1 MRNNMP
7 TSAPSQPAI
16 EVDLIICS
24 GWVITMESPD
34 AVLEDHA
41 VVIHQGR
48 IINILPCAHINQYK
62 AKETVHRPEHAL
74 LPGFVN
80 AHGHSAMTLFRG
92 LADDLAL
99 MDWLNHHIWPAEES
113 WVNSEF
119 VEHGAELAIVEMV
132 RSGTTTFCDQYFFP
146 ETTALVAE
154 RNHIRCRLNTPVL
167 DFPSAWA
174 ESADDYIDKGIGLF
188 KQYENHPLIS
198 ISLGPHAPYTVS
210 DKALERVRETA
221 EKYQCGIHMHL
232 NETAHEVEEALKQS
246 GIRPIERLN
255 NLGLLS
261 PQFQAV
267 HMTQITDI
275 EISLLANSGAHVVH
289 CPESNLKLASGLCP
303 VHQLQETGI
312 NVALGTDGAA
322 SNNDLDM
329 ISELRTAS
337 LVAKLVDHNATA
349 LPAYEALKLATING
363 AKALGLADDIGSICT
378 GKSADLICIDLS
390 APELQPLYNP
400 VSQIVYSAGRE
411 NVTDTWIAGKQLMNQ
426 RQLNFVN
433 ENDTLTFAK
442 SWQAKIAAFK

>member
-1 MRNNMP
+1 MS
-7 TSAPSQPAI
+7 TSASSQPAI
-16 EVDLIICS
+16 EVDLMICA

-48 IINILPCAHINQYK
+48 IIDVLPNTHTDQYS
-62 AKETVHRPEHAL
+62 AQETIHRPEHAL
-74 LPGFVN
+74 LPGFIN

-92 LADDLAL
+92 LADDLPL
-99 MDWLNHHIWPAEES
+99 LDWLNHHIWPAEKN
-113 WVNSEF
+113 WVDAKF
-119 VEHGAELAIVEMV
+119 VEHGAELAIVEMI

-146 ETTALVAE
+146 EITALVAK

-167 DFPSAWA
+167 DFPSVWA
-174 ESADDYIDKGIGLF
+174 ESADDYIDKGISLF
-188 KQYENHPLIS
+188 KQHEDHPLIS
-198 ISLGPHAPYTVS
+198 VSLGPHAPYTVS
-210 DKALERVRETA
+210 DTALARVRDTA
-221 EKYQCGIHMHL
+221 EKYQCGIHIHL
-232 NETAHEVEEALKQS
+232 NETAYEVEEALKQS
-246 GIRPIERLN
+246 GLRPIERLST
-255 NLGLLS
+255 LGLLS
-261 PQFQAV
+261 SKLQAV
-267 HMTQITDI
+267 HMTQITDT

-303 VHQLQETGI
+303 VHQLQQAGI

-349 LPAYEALKLATING
+349 LPAYEALGLATING
-363 AKALGLADDIGSICT
+363 AKALGLANDIGSICP

-400 VSQIVYSAGRE
+400 VSQIVFSAGRE
-411 NVTDTWIAGKQLMNQ
+411 NVTDTWVAGKQLMNQ
-426 RQLNFVN
+426 RQLNFIN

-442 SWQAKIAAFK
+442 SWQAKIATFK